1 MSFAIVTDT
10 AANLPGSLLEKFNM
24 TAIPFSA
31 IFKGEEYAYTVPEEF
46 DDESYYDALKNG
58 TVVSTSQVNP
68 DRYIEYLEPILQRGE
83 DVLFVG
89 VSSGVSGSFSS
100 AQLARTQLLKQ
111 FPERTIRL
119 VDSLSA
125 ALGEGL
131 LALEAAACRQKSMS
145 LEKTAEH
152 LEKIRTRIYHLFT
165 VDDLQHLRRSGR
177 ISHITAAL
185 GSVLN
190 IKPLLKGSDE
200 GKIVPC
206 DKVRGRRRVIS
217 AMAERYASL
226 VSDAKEHFVGISHAG
241 CPKDAEA
248 LAALI
253 REKCAPKELILT
265 KHEPATGAHIG
276 PGALALFFF
285 GEDGVRLR

>member
-10 AANLPGSLLEKFNM
+10 AANLPGQLLREYHM
-24 TAIPFSA
+24 TSIPFSA
-31 IFKGEEYAYTVPEEF
+31 MFNGEEYPYTTPEAF
-46 DDESYYDALKNG
+46 DGHSYYEALRNG
-58 TVVSTSQVNP
+58 TQVTTSQVNP
-68 DRYIEYLEPILQRGE
+68 DRYIEYLTPILARGE

-100 AQLARTQLLKQ
+100 AQLARKLLLQ
-111 FPERTIRL
+111 EFPERTIRL

-131 LALEAAACRQKSMS
+131 LVLEAALCRQKEMT

-152 LEKIRTRIYHLFT
+152 LEKIRTRVYHLFT
-165 VDDLQHLRRSGR
+165 VDDLQHLKRSGR
-177 ISHITAAL
+177 ISHITAAVGTVL
-185 GSVLN
+185 G

-206 DKVRGRRRVIS
+206 DKVRGRRRVLQ
-217 AMAERYASL
+217 AMADRYASL
-226 VSDAKEHFVGISHAG
+226 VENAKEHFVGISHAD
-241 CPKDAEA
+241 CLAEA
-248 LAALI
+248 ETLAQLI
-253 REKCAPKELILT
+253 REKCAPKGFILT
-265 KHEPATGAHIG
+265 QHEPATGAHIG

-285 GEDGVRLR
+285 GADGVRNS